1 MHNVFQI
8 GIGVRREALTITLS
22 VKATPDNAETVLFYS
37 SMSKRSFNPSTEP
50 ARGSRPLAQE
60 DALLDSASAAK
71 KAFQDRDQH
80 IATLQDEFE
89 ALSMTNYQYVQTLE
103 DRDNTITGLQQQ
115 LQDHEIVAK
124 QLADQL
130 EDIKQHDNQHKADH
144 KTIVVLE
151 AGLENLRAKYEKV
164 LEKNHILKQ
173 RLEKS
178 EDAVAETEVDK
189 EQVAKWRI
197 ECDAAQKHVKEN
209 KEFKT
214 VNTELRVLLD
224 AATAEQSEDKKQLR
238 IVELVRI
245 KQMYERE
252 IKELRS
258 TVELTQATTTQPS
271 QDEATEKIKT
281 LEAQLRAARDDARTK
296 IAELAARY
304 HAEQDEITKHAAEL
318 EARLETAHNKTE
330 KRIVDL
336 EAQLSVCRNLPRTTD
351 QDATGMNEALKKS
364 LATVK
369 SYFSSYHTEDESS
382 QEIIELTRVNQVNQ
396 VDEKEIQAL
405 NSTVR
410 NLQEGATEQNEPT
423 KWMPEPVADIVL
435 KLEQNLKRIEQ
446 WSRKHATDSVLNKG
460 LVKTLF
466 TSGNSMSTLLI
477 DRSMAETA
485 SSGAAHDI
493 DTWLFVSM
501 AISAVAL
508 HCIIGDPFFAF
519 HGDENDTSMFS
530 AINAVGI
537 AYVIQEIG
545 LGDKEGSNAW
555 RCQLFRL
562 IEASTT
568 HETGNLKYQAA
579 KTGCEVSARLAKHCT
594 LDMVDF
600 LNPSTEAVVELANI
614 FQAYADMA
622 WSLWAQKWHIDVLR
636 PAALNSKL
644 QTQRLE
650 YRSDSP
656 YMDAHSL
663 HFHVLEN
670 DEKALDGK
678 EVLQVISPAVVVTGT
693 ADGNDYTRE
702 TVWAKA
708 VVWMG

>member
-1 MHNVFQI
+1 
-8 GIGVRREALTITLS
+8 
-22 VKATPDNAETVLFYS
+22 
-37 SMSKRSFNPSTEP
+37 MSKRSFKPFTEP
-50 ARGSRPLAQE
+50 ARGSRPLVQE
-60 DALLDSASAAK
+60 NALLDSVSGAK
-71 KAFQDRDQH
+71 KALQDRDQH

-89 ALSMTNYQYVQTLE
+89 TLALTNYQYVQTLE
-103 DRDNTITGLQQQ
+103 DRDKTITGLQHQ
-115 LQDHEIVAK
+115 LQDHDIVTK

-130 EDIKQHDNQHKADH
+130 EVIKQHDNQHKADH

-164 LEKNHILKQ
+164 LEKNHMLKQ

-189 EQVAKWRI
+189 EQVAKWRS
-197 ECDAAQKHVKEN
+197 ECDAARKSVKEN

-214 VNTELRVLLD
+214 VNTELRALLD
-224 AATAEQSEDKKQLR
+224 AATAEQSADKKQLR

-252 IKELRS
+252 IKELGS
-258 TVELTQATTTQPS
+258 TVKLTQATTTQPS

-281 LEAQLRAARDDARTK
+281 LEAQLRTAQDDARTK
-296 IAELAARY
+296 IAELEARH
-304 HAEQDEITKHAAEL
+304 HAEQDKITKHAAEL

-351 QDATGMNEALKKS
+351 QDATGKNEALKKS

-369 SYFSSYHTEDESS
+369 SYFSSHHTEDESS
-382 QEIIELTRVNQVNQ
+382 QEIIELTRVDQVN
-396 VDEKEIQAL
+396 EKEIQAL
-405 NSTVR
+405 KSTVR
-410 NLQEGATEQNEPT
+410 KLQEGATEHNEPT

-446 WSRKHATDSVLNKG
+446 WSRKHATDNVLNKE
-460 LVKTLF
+460 LVKTLL
-466 TSGNSMSTLLI
+466 TSENPMRLDSVSDLEASVTLQLI
-477 DRSMAETA
+477 
-485 SSGAAHDI
+485 
-493 DTWLFVSM
+493 
-501 AISAVAL
+501 IS
-508 HCIIGDPFFAF
+508 
-519 HGDENDTSMFS
+519 
-530 AINAVGI
+530 
-537 AYVIQEIG
+537 
-545 LGDKEGSNAW
+545 GDKEGSNAW

-600 LNPSTEAVVELANI
+600 LNPSTEAVAELANI

-636 PAALNSKL
+636 PAVLNSKL

-650 YRSDSP
+650 YRSNSP

-693 ADGNDYTRE
+693 TDGSDYTRE

>member
-1 MHNVFQI
+1 
-8 GIGVRREALTITLS
+8 
-22 VKATPDNAETVLFYS
+22 
-37 SMSKRSFNPSTEP
+37 MSKRSFKPFTKP
-50 ARGSRPLAQE
+50 ARGYRPLVQE
-60 DALLDSASAAK
+60 DSLLDSASEAR

-80 IATLQDEFE
+80 IANLQDEFE
-89 ALSMTNYQYVQTLE
+89 ALSVTNNQYVQTLE
-103 DRDNTITGLQQQ
+103 DRDNTIAGLQQQ

-189 EQVAKWRI
+189 EQVAKWRS
-197 ECDAAQKHVKEN
+197 ECDAARKYVKEN

-214 VNTELRVLLD
+214 VNTELRALLD

-252 IKELRS
+252 IKELQS
-258 TVELTQATTTQPS
+258 TVEFTRAATTQSS
-271 QDEATEKIKT
+271 QHEATEKIVN
-281 LEAQLRAARDDARTK
+281 LEAKLRTAQDDAKTK
-296 IAELAARY
+296 IAGLEARH

-318 EARLETAHNKTE
+318 EARLETAHNETE

-336 EAQLSVCRNLPRTTD
+336 EAQLSICRNLPRTTD
-351 QDATGMNEALKKS
+351 QDATGKNEALKKS

-369 SYFSSYHTEDESS
+369 GYFSSHHTEDESS
-382 QEIIELTRVNQVNQ
+382 QEIIELTRVNQVN
-396 VDEKEIQAL
+396 EKEIQAL
-405 NSTVR
+405 KSTVR
-410 NLQEGATEQNEPT
+410 KLQEGATEHNEPT
-423 KWMPEPVADIVL
+423 KWMPEPVADIVM

-460 LVKTLF
+460 LVKTLL
-466 TSGNSMSTLLI
+466 TSENPMSTLLI

-501 AISAVAL
+501 AMSAVAL

-530 AINAVGI
+530 FINAVGI

-545 LGDKEGSNAW
+545 FGDKEGSNAW

-600 LNPSTEAVVELANI
+600 LNPSTEAVAELANI

-650 YRSDSP
+650 YQSESP

-693 ADGNDYTRE
+693 ADGNDYARE

>member
-1 MHNVFQI
+1 
-8 GIGVRREALTITLS
+8 
-22 VKATPDNAETVLFYS
+22 
-37 SMSKRSFNPSTEP
+37 MSKRSFKPFTEP
-50 ARGSRPLAQE
+50 ARGSRPLVQE
-60 DALLDSASAAK
+60 NALLDSASAAR

-80 IATLQDEFE
+80 VATLQDEFE
-89 ALSMTNYQYVQTLE
+89 TLALTNYQYVQTLE
-103 DRDNTITGLQQQ
+103 DRDKTITGLQHQ
-115 LQDHEIVAK
+115 LQDHDIVTK

-130 EDIKQHDNQHKADH
+130 EVIKQHDNQHKADH

-164 LEKNHILKQ
+164 LEKNHMLKQ

-189 EQVAKWRI
+189 EQVAKWRS
-197 ECDAAQKHVKEN
+197 ECDAARKSVKEN

-214 VNTELRVLLD
+214 VNTELRALLD
-224 AATAEQSEDKKQLR
+224 AATAEQSADKKQLR

-252 IKELRS
+252 IKELGS
-258 TVELTQATTTQPS
+258 TVKLTQATTTQPS

-281 LEAQLRAARDDARTK
+281 LEAQLRTAQDDARTK
-296 IAELAARY
+296 IAELEARH
-304 HAEQDEITKHAAEL
+304 HAEQDKITKHAAEL

-351 QDATGMNEALKKS
+351 QDATGKNEALKKS

-369 SYFSSYHTEDESS
+369 SYFSSHHTEDESS
-382 QEIIELTRVNQVNQ
+382 QEIIELTRVDQVN
-396 VDEKEIQAL
+396 EKEIQAL
-405 NSTVR
+405 KSTVR
-410 NLQEGATEQNEPT
+410 KLQEGATEHNEPT

-446 WSRKHATDSVLNKG
+446 WSRKHATDNVLNKE
-460 LVKTLF
+460 LVKTLL
-466 TSGNSMSTLLI
+466 TSENPMRLDSVSDLEASVTLQLI
-477 DRSMAETA
+477 
-485 SSGAAHDI
+485 
-493 DTWLFVSM
+493 
-501 AISAVAL
+501 IS
-508 HCIIGDPFFAF
+508 
-519 HGDENDTSMFS
+519 
-530 AINAVGI
+530 
-537 AYVIQEIG
+537 
-545 LGDKEGSNAW
+545 GDKEGSNAW

-600 LNPSTEAVVELANI
+600 LNPSTEAVAELANI

-650 YRSDSP
+650 YRSNSP

-693 ADGNDYTRE
+693 TDGSDYTRE

>member
-1 MHNVFQI
+1 
-8 GIGVRREALTITLS
+8 
-22 VKATPDNAETVLFYS
+22 
-37 SMSKRSFNPSTEP
+37 MSKRSFKPFTEP
-50 ARGSRPLAQE
+50 ARGSRPLVQE
-60 DALLDSASAAK
+60 NALLDSVSGAK
-71 KAFQDRDQH
+71 KVLQDRDQH

-103 DRDNTITGLQQQ
+103 DRDKTITSLQQQ

-124 QLADQL
+124 QLADRL
-130 EDIKQHDNQHKADH
+130 EDIKQHDIRHKQDH

-164 LEKNHILKQ
+164 LEKNHMLKQ

-189 EQVAKWRI
+189 EQVAKWRS
-197 ECDAAQKHVKEN
+197 ECDAARKSVKEN

-214 VNTELRVLLD
+214 VNTELRALLD
-224 AATAEQSEDKKQLR
+224 AATAEQSADKKQLR

-252 IKELRS
+252 IKELGS
-258 TVELTQATTTQPS
+258 TVKLTQATTTQPS

-281 LEAQLRAARDDARTK
+281 LEAQLRTAQDDARTK
-296 IAELAARY
+296 IAELEARH
-304 HAEQDEITKHAAEL
+304 HAEQDKITKHAAEL

-351 QDATGMNEALKKS
+351 QDATGKNEALKKS

-369 SYFSSYHTEDESS
+369 SYFSSHHTEDESS
-382 QEIIELTRVNQVNQ
+382 QEIIELTRVDQVN
-396 VDEKEIQAL
+396 EKEIQAL
-405 NSTVR
+405 KSTVR
-410 NLQEGATEQNEPT
+410 KLQEGATEHNEPT

-446 WSRKHATDSVLNKG
+446 WSRKHATDNVLNKE
-460 LVKTLF
+460 LVKTLL
-466 TSGNSMSTLLI
+466 TSENPMSTLLI
-477 DRSMAETA
+477 GRSMAETA

-493 DTWLFVSM
+493 DTWVFVSM

-545 LGDKEGSNAW
+545 FGDKEGSNAW

-600 LNPSTEAVVELANI
+600 LNPSTEAVAELANI

-650 YRSDSP
+650 YRSNSP

-693 ADGNDYTRE
+693 TDGSDYTRE